1 MRMAFSIY
9 QSPLPT
15 VYCLLPT
22 NYYIYHTMVDSEVLE
37 QEDYEVKI
45 GSFNGPM
52 DLLVYLVQK
61 KEMTLDQIPIAE
73 IADDFLKWVNEY
85 SETDLSKAGDF
96 LFMASRL
103 MALKVQELLPAEERD
118 PEMEEEYN
126 EDREKLM
133 KEMLEYQ
140 RFKQVASGLQ
150 EMEAKN
156 FGTYSRGRLEKT
168 QSDDDTLADANIW
181 QLFRAYQKSLK
192 TKISET
198 IHHIELDYVTIQDRQ
213 QAINNFL
220 NVHGRALFEDLLDND
235 SHPIV
240 AAVTFMAMLEMI
252 KTDDIVFRQSELFGP
267 IWIYRKKNNPEYA
280 DEMAHETVFFSKDP
294 EVKAGLVETIRSQAI
309 ARSKEKSVG
318 DLAATMREAVLW
330 TERGRN
336 VTEEDLNAML
346 EGREDISEV
355 QDNPFA
361 DMIAEADAAEGAQQ
375 AASAP
380 DANAQAPDTTTPA
393 QDAAQPTASENA
405 ETAPNQESVPSTTE
419 AAQST
424 IQVPAQSAILESA
437 DIPTFESSSFED
449 EAPVLSKSSIPEFG
463 ANDDDDSEERAHT
476 FEPVDETEEV
486 ADNSNGASI
495 SSNTISGD
503 SCSTNVK
510 EDSSINDIQELNEQS
525 VQQMSDEEFAAFM
538 QKAQAFY
545 NNASSAQSSNAQSST
560 NSAQSA
566 TFAQSSDK
574 QSASVSAHS
583 NNIQPTYADSRST
596 SSYDSYKS
604 SKSTWDEPAPA
615 AVQSVQK
622 EEPEEDRYSSYSF
635 GNEMTDEEYIAYLNR
650 SARAS
655 RKEEPKSA
663 AAPEKPA
670 TSPANLEKQTEN
682 KPAKKSER
690 KSFMPEDE
698 EGGMTDEEYQ
708 AYLAEH
714 GDDDDDEEGPVVY
727 GAGKD

>member
-1 MRMAFSIY
+1 
-9 QSPLPT
+9 
-15 VYCLLPT
+15 
-22 NYYIYHTMVDSEVLE
+22 MVDSEVLE

-375 AASAP
+375 AASATAG
-380 DANAQAPDTTTPA
+380 DTQAPA
-393 QDAAQPTASENA
+393 QDFAQSTDQAPAQPTASENA
-405 ETAPNQESVPSTTE
+405 ETAPSQNAATANDNAAAPVENTEAVSAQE
-419 AAQST
+419 AAQSAT
-424 IQVPAQSAILESA
+424 LESA
-437 DIPTFESSSFED
+437 EMSASED

-476 FEPVDETEEV
+476 FEPVDEPIEELEEDESGEAESVTEETTESS
-486 ADNSNGASI
+486 DNSSAE
-495 SSNTISGD
+495 
-503 SCSTNVK
+503 STF
-510 EDSSINDIQELNEQS
+510 QGFNEQS

-545 NNASSAQSSNAQSST
+545 NNASSAQSNNTQSAAT
-560 NSAQSA
+560 SAQS
-566 TFAQSSDK
+566 TTSST
-574 QSASVSAHS
+574 QSASTQAQTSAT
-583 NNIQPTYADSRST
+583 QPISADSRST
-596 SSYDSYKS
+596 SSYDS
-604 SKSTWDEPAPA
+604 A
-615 AVQSVQK
+615 
-622 EEPEEDRYSSYSF
+622 EPEEDRYSSYSF

-655 RKEEPKSA
+655 RKEESKSTA
-663 AAPEKPA
+663 
-670 TSPANLEKQTEN
+670 SPTNLKKQTEN

>member
-1 MRMAFSIY
+1 
-9 QSPLPT
+9 
-15 VYCLLPT
+15 
-22 NYYIYHTMVDSEVLE
+22 MVDSEVLE

-118 PEMEEEYN
+118 PETIEEYN

-133 KEMLEYQ
+133 QEMLEYQ
-140 RFKQVASGLQ
+140 RFKQVAGGLQ

-168 QSDDDTLADANIW
+168 QNDDDTLADANIW

-220 NVHGRALFEDLLDND
+220 NAHGRALFEDLLDND

-252 KTDDIVFRQSELFGP
+252 KTDEVVFRQSELFGP

-355 QDNPFA
+355 QENPFA

-380 DANAQAPDTTTPA
+380 AGDASAPGQEA
-393 QDAAQPTASENA
+393 ALVQEAAQPTTPED
-405 ETAPNQESVPSTTE
+405 TA
-419 AAQST
+419 
-424 IQVPAQSAILESA
+424 
-437 DIPTFESSSFED
+437 IPTIESGASSHETDLGASVLED
-449 EAPVLSKSSIPEFG
+449 IVETSHVIEP
-463 ANDDDDSEERAHT
+463 AHA
-476 FEPVDETEEV
+476 FEPAEESDEDADDFNDAPTIV
-486 ADNSNGASI
+486 AGNINSVQG
-495 SSNTISGD
+495 
-503 SCSTNVK
+503 
-510 EDSSINDIQELNEQS
+510 LNEDA
-525 VQQMSDEEFAAFM
+525 VKQMSDEEFAAFM

-545 NNASSAQSSNAQSST
+545 DNASSAQSPTNETQSST
-560 NSAQSA
+560 A
-566 TFAQSSDK
+566 TVQPSSEISESDDVPFITKSHLSDFA
-574 QSASVSAHS
+574 S
-583 NNIQPTYADSRST
+583 NNVST
-596 SSYDSYKS
+596 SND
-604 SKSTWDEPAPA
+604 
-615 AVQSVQK
+615 
-622 EEPEEDRYSSYSF
+622 EPEEDKYSSYSF

-655 RKEEPKSA
+655 RKEESKPA
-663 AAPEKPA
+663 ASPEKP
-670 TSPANLEKQTEN
+670 
-682 KPAKKSER
+682 KK
-690 KSFMPEDE
+690 KSFMPEDD
-698 EGGMTDEEYQ
+698 EGGMTEEEYQ

-714 GDDDDDEEGPVVY
+714 GDDEDEEGPVVY

>member
-1 MRMAFSIY
+1 
-9 QSPLPT
+9 
-15 VYCLLPT
+15 
-22 NYYIYHTMVDSEVLE
+22 MVDSEVLE
-37 QEDYEVKI
+37 QDDYEVKI

-118 PEMEEEYN
+118 PETIEEYN

-133 KEMLEYQ
+133 QEMLEYQ
-140 RFKQVASGLQ
+140 RFKQVAGGLQ

-168 QSDDDTLADANIW
+168 QNDDDTLADANIW

-220 NVHGRALFEDLLDND
+220 NAHGRALFEDLLDND

-252 KTDDIVFRQSELFGP
+252 KTDEVVFRQSELFGP

-355 QDNPFA
+355 QENPFA
-361 DMIAEADAAEGAQQ
+361 DMIAEADAAEGALQ

-380 DANAQAPDTTTPA
+380 AGDASAPG
-393 QDAAQPTASENA
+393 QDAALVQEATQPTTPED
-405 ETAPNQESVPSTTE
+405 TA
-419 AAQST
+419 
-424 IQVPAQSAILESA
+424 
-437 DIPTFESSSFED
+437 IPTIESGASSHETDLGASVLED
-449 EAPVLSKSSIPEFG
+449 IVETSHVIEP
-463 ANDDDDSEERAHT
+463 AHA
-476 FEPVDETEEV
+476 FEPVDESDESADDFNDAPTIV
-486 ADNSNGASI
+486 AGNINSVQG
-495 SSNTISGD
+495 
-503 SCSTNVK
+503 
-510 EDSSINDIQELNEQS
+510 LNEDA
-525 VQQMSDEEFAAFM
+525 VKQMSDEEFAAFM

-545 NNASSAQSSNAQSST
+545 DKASSAQSPTNETQSST
-560 NSAQSA
+560 ATVQPSNEVSESDDIPSITKSYTSAE
-566 TFAQSSDK
+566 
-574 QSASVSAHS
+574 
-583 NNIQPTYADSRST
+583 
-596 SSYDSYKS
+596 SSYAQD
-604 SKSTWDEPAPA
+604 
-615 AVQSVQK
+615 
-622 EEPEEDRYSSYSF
+622 EPEEDKYSSYSF

-655 RKEEPKSA
+655 RKEESKSA
-663 AAPEKPA
+663 TVQTTSEKPATAPEKP
-670 TSPANLEKQTEN
+670 K
-682 KPAKKSER
+682 R
-690 KSFMPEDE
+690 KSFMPEDD

-714 GDDDDDEEGPVVY
+714 GDDDEDEEGPVVY
-727 GAGKD
+727 GADKD

>member
-1 MRMAFSIY
+1 
-9 QSPLPT
+9 
-15 VYCLLPT
+15 
-22 NYYIYHTMVDSEVLE
+22 MVDSEALE

-361 DMIAEADAAEGAQQ
+361 DMIAEADAAESAQQ
-375 AASAP
+375 AASATAG
-380 DANAQAPDTTTPA
+380 DAQQP
-393 QDAAQPTASENA
+393 AAQESA
-405 ETAPNQESVPSTTE
+405 ETAATEQAQVNGDSTIPANDNASTPIENVETVPAQN
-419 AAQST
+419 AAQSAEASASEDAT
-424 IQVPAQSAILESA
+424 IPTQDSA
-437 DIPTFESSSFED
+437 DIPTFETSSTAD

-476 FEPVDETEEV
+476 FEPVDEFVEELEEDEP
-486 ADNSNGASI
+486 AEAKS
-495 SSNTISGD
+495 
-503 SCSTNVK
+503 VK
-510 EDSSINDIQELNEQS
+510 EESAESSFQGLNEQS

-545 NNASSAQSSNAQSST
+545 NNASSAQSNNAQSNNT
-560 NSAQSA
+560 QSA
-566 TFAQSSDK
+566 ATSAKSTTSST
-574 QSASVSAHS
+574 QSASTQAQTSAT
-583 NNIQPTYADSRST
+583 QPISADSRST
-596 SSYDSYKS
+596 SSYGS
-604 SKSTWDEPAPA
+604 A
-615 AVQSVQK
+615 
-622 EEPEEDRYSSYSF
+622 EPEEDKYSSYSF

-655 RKEEPKSA
+655 RKEESKSTA
-663 AAPEKPA
+663 
-670 TSPANLEKQTEN
+670 SPTNLEKQIEN

-690 KSFMPEDE
+690 KSFMPEDD

-714 GDDDDDEEGPVVY
+714 GDDDADEEGPVVY

>member
-1 MRMAFSIY
+1 
-9 QSPLPT
+9 
-15 VYCLLPT
+15 
-22 NYYIYHTMVDSEVLE
+22 MVDSEVLE

-118 PEMEEEYN
+118 PETIEEYN

-133 KEMLEYQ
+133 QEMLEYQ

-168 QSDDDTLADANIW
+168 QNDDDTLADANIW

-220 NVHGRALFEDLLDND
+220 NAHGRALFEDLLDND

-355 QDNPFA
+355 QENPFA

-380 DANAQAPDTTTPA
+380 VGDAQQPA
-393 QDAAQPTASENA
+393 ATGSA
-405 ETAPNQESVPSTTE
+405 ETAPNQDVASANDNVATPIDSASVSATEE
-419 AAQST
+419 AAIPT
-424 IQVPAQSAILESA
+424 IQANTDASAETSEATNGTSVLA
-437 DIPTFESSSFED
+437 DMNKPSHIIEPSSNISDIAET
-449 EAPVLSKSSIPEFG
+449 
-463 ANDDDDSEERAHT
+463 AHT
-476 FEPVDETEEV
+476 FEPVDDADESPVEQESAEV
-486 ADNSNGASI
+486 ADIENEVSDFESDIADVESADDSNDAPTIVAGNINSVQG
-495 SSNTISGD
+495 
-503 SCSTNVK
+503 
-510 EDSSINDIQELNEQS
+510 LNEDA
-525 VQQMSDEEFAAFM
+525 VKQMSDEEFAAFM

-545 NNASSAQSSNAQSST
+545 DNASSAQSSTNATQSPTS
-560 NSAQSA
+560 
-566 TFAQSSDK
+566 FAQHSSDISESDDVPFITK
-574 QSASVSAHS
+574 SHVSDFAS
-583 NNIQPTYADSRST
+583 NNVST
-596 SSYDSYKS
+596 SND
-604 SKSTWDEPAPA
+604 
-615 AVQSVQK
+615 
-622 EEPEEDRYSSYSF
+622 EPEEDKYSSYSF

-655 RKEEPKSA
+655 RKEESKS
-663 AAPEKPA
+663 EKP
-670 TSPANLEKQTEN
+670 K
-682 KPAKKSER
+682 R
-690 KSFMPEDE
+690 KSFMPEDD
-698 EGGMTDEEYQ
+698 EGGMTEEEYQ

-714 GDDDDDEEGPVVY
+714 GDDDEDEEGPVVY
-727 GAGKD
+727 GAGNN

>member
-1 MRMAFSIY
+1 ME
-9 QSPLPT
+9 
-15 VYCLLPT
+15 
-22 NYYIYHTMVDSEVLE
+22 DSEVLE
-37 QEDYEVKI
+37 QDDYEVKI

-380 DANAQAPDTTTPA
+380 AGDTAQQPTTPE
-393 QDAAQPTASENA
+393 SA
-405 ETAPNQESVPSTTE
+405 ETAPSQGSAPSTTPE
-419 AAQST
+419 NTTAPTEDATQPATEDASATSPAQDSAD
-424 IQVPAQSAILESA
+424 VPA
-437 DIPTFESSSFED
+437 FESPSFAD

-476 FEPVDETEEV
+476 FEPVDEPIEELEEDEP
-486 ADNSNGASI
+486 AE
-495 SSNTISGD
+495 SSD
-503 SCSTNVK
+503 
-510 EDSSINDIQELNEQS
+510 DSSAESSFQGLNEQS

-545 NNASSAQSSNAQSST
+545 NNASSAQSSNT
-560 NSAQSA
+560 
-566 TFAQSSDK
+566 
-574 QSASVSAHS
+574 QSASTPAQTSAT
-583 NNIQPTYADSRST
+583 QPTSADSRST
-596 SSYDSYKS
+596 SSYDS
-604 SKSTWDEPAPA
+604 
-615 AVQSVQK
+615 V
-622 EEPEEDRYSSYSF
+622 EPEEDKYSSYSF

-650 SARAS
+650 SARTS
-655 RKEEPKSA
+655 RKEESKPTAYSEKSA
-663 AAPEKPA
+663 ASTSAAPEKP
-670 TSPANLEKQTEN
+670 
-682 KPAKKSER
+682 KK
-690 KSFMPEDE
+690 KSFMPEDD

>member
-1 MRMAFSIY
+1 
-9 QSPLPT
+9 
-15 VYCLLPT
+15 
-22 NYYIYHTMVDSEVLE
+22 MVDSEVLE

-118 PEMEEEYN
+118 PETIEEYN

-133 KEMLEYQ
+133 QEMLEYQ

-355 QDNPFA
+355 QENPFA
-361 DMIAEADAAEGAQQ
+361 DMIAEADAAEGALQ

-380 DANAQAPDTTTPA
+380 IGDAQQPA
-393 QDAAQPTASENA
+393 ATGST
-405 ETAPNQESVPSTTE
+405 ETAPNQD
-419 AAQST
+419 AAIPT
-424 IQVPAQSAILESA
+424 IQANTDASAETSVLA
-437 DIPTFESSSFED
+437 DMNKPSHIIEPSSNISD
-449 EAPVLSKSSIPEFG
+449 I
-463 ANDDDDSEERAHT
+463 EETAHT
-476 FEPVDETEEV
+476 FEPVDDADESLVEQESAEV
-486 ADNSNGASI
+486 ADIESEAADFESADDSIGEPTIVAGNINSVQG
-495 SSNTISGD
+495 
-503 SCSTNVK
+503 
-510 EDSSINDIQELNEQS
+510 LNEDA
-525 VQQMSDEEFAAFM
+525 VKQMSDEEFAAFM

-545 NNASSAQSSNAQSST
+545 DNASSAQPSTNKKLSST
-560 NSAQSA
+560 NETPSS
-566 TFAQSSDK
+566 TVFAQHSSDISENDDVPFITK
-574 QSASVSAHS
+574 SHLSDFAS
-583 NNIQPTYADSRST
+583 NNVST
-596 SSYDSYKS
+596 SND
-604 SKSTWDEPAPA
+604 
-615 AVQSVQK
+615 
-622 EEPEEDRYSSYSF
+622 EPEEDKYSSYSF

-655 RKEEPKSA
+655 RKEESKSA
-663 AAPEKPA
+663 ASPEKP
-670 TSPANLEKQTEN
+670 
-682 KPAKKSER
+682 KK
-690 KSFMPEDE
+690 KSFMPEDD

-714 GDDDDDEEGPVVY
+714 GDDDEDEEGPVVY
-727 GAGKD
+727 GAGNN

>member
-1 MRMAFSIY
+1 
-9 QSPLPT
+9 
-15 VYCLLPT
+15 
-22 NYYIYHTMVDSEVLE
+22 MVDSEALE

-118 PEMEEEYN
+118 PGDIEEYN

-213 QAINNFL
+213 QAINNYL

-361 DMIAEADAAEGAQQ
+361 DMIAEADAAENAQQ

-380 DANAQAPDTTTPA
+380 S
-393 QDAAQPTASENA
+393 QDATTAPTENA
-405 ETAPNQESVPSTTE
+405 GITATQE

-424 IQVPAQSAILESA
+424 ETSASEDSATPAQDNTDA
-437 DIPTFESSSFED
+437 PTFESSSITD
-449 EAPVLSKSSIPEFG
+449 ETPVLSKSSIPEFG
-463 ANDDDDSEERAHT
+463 ATDENNADSNERAHT
-476 FEPVDETEEV
+476 FEPIDEPVEEEPV
-486 ADNSNGASI
+486 KDEPAE
-495 SSNTISGD
+495 SSFQG
-503 SCSTNVK
+503 
-510 EDSSINDIQELNEQS
+510 LNEQS

-545 NNASSAQSSNAQSST
+545 NNASSAQSNEAQSNNAQPT
-560 NSAQSA
+560 SAA
-566 TFAQSSDK
+566 
-574 QSASVSAHS
+574 
-583 NNIQPTYADSRST
+583 SRST
-596 SSYDSYKS
+596 SSYKSNDSYSSS
-604 SKSTWDEPAPA
+604 SKNSWDEIAPA
-615 AVQSVQK
+615 AVQTVQE
-622 EEPEEDRYSSYSF
+622 EEPEEDKYSSYSF

-655 RKEEPKSA
+655 RKEESKPAAGSEKSTA
-663 AAPEKPA
+663 STSTSPEKP
-670 TSPANLEKQTEN
+670 
-682 KPAKKSER
+682 KK
-690 KSFMPEDE
+690 KSFMPEDD

-714 GDDDDDEEGPVVY
+714 GNDDDDEEGPVVY

>member
-1 MRMAFSIY
+1 
-9 QSPLPT
+9 
-15 VYCLLPT
+15 
-22 NYYIYHTMVDSEVLE
+22 MVDSEALE

-380 DANAQAPDTTTPA
+380 AGDAQQSAAPGSAESTTTEQAPINGDSTVPA
-393 QDAAQPTASENA
+393 NDNAAAPVENTEA
-405 ETAPNQESVPSTTE
+405 VSAQE
-419 AAQST
+419 AAQSAT
-424 IQVPAQSAILESA
+424 LESA
-437 DIPTFESSSFED
+437 EASSSED
-449 EAPVLSKSSIPEFG
+449 EAPVLSMSSIPEFG

-476 FEPVDETEEV
+476 FEPVDEPIEEEPV
-486 ADNSNGASI
+486 KDEPAE
-495 SSNTISGD
+495 SSD
-503 SCSTNVK
+503 
-510 EDSSINDIQELNEQS
+510 DSSAESSFQGLNEQS

-545 NNASSAQSSNAQSST
+545 NNASSAQSNEAQSSNT
-560 NSAQSA
+560 QST
-566 TFAQSSDK
+566 TFAQSASTK
-574 QSASVSAHS
+574 AQSSVA
-583 NNIQPTYADSRST
+583 QPTSAASRST

-604 SKSTWDEPAPA
+604 SKSTWDEPTPA
-615 AVQSVQK
+615 AVQK
-622 EEPEEDRYSSYSF
+622 EEPEEDKYSSYSF

-655 RKEEPKSA
+655 RKEESKPAAGSEKSA
-663 AAPEKPA
+663 ASTSAAPEKP
-670 TSPANLEKQTEN
+670 
-682 KPAKKSER
+682 KK
-690 KSFMPEDE
+690 KSFMPEDD

-714 GDDDDDEEGPVVY
+714 GNDDEDEEGPVVY

>member
-1 MRMAFSIY
+1 
-9 QSPLPT
+9 
-15 VYCLLPT
+15 
-22 NYYIYHTMVDSEVLE
+22 MVDSEVLE
-37 QEDYEVKI
+37 QDDYEVKI

-380 DANAQAPDTTTPA
+380 AGDTAQQPTTPE
-393 QDAAQPTASENA
+393 SA
-405 ETAPNQESVPSTTE
+405 ETAPSQGSAASTTPE
-419 AAQST
+419 NTTAPTEDATQPATENASATSPAQDSAD
-424 IQVPAQSAILESA
+424 VPA
-437 DIPTFESSSFED
+437 FESPSFAD

-476 FEPVDETEEV
+476 FEPVDEPIEELEEDEP
-486 ADNSNGASI
+486 AE
-495 SSNTISGD
+495 SSD
-503 SCSTNVK
+503 
-510 EDSSINDIQELNEQS
+510 DSSAESSFQGLNEQS

-545 NNASSAQSSNAQSST
+545 NNASSAQSSNT
-560 NSAQSA
+560 
-566 TFAQSSDK
+566 
-574 QSASVSAHS
+574 QSASTPAQTSAT
-583 NNIQPTYADSRST
+583 QPTSADSRST
-596 SSYDSYKS
+596 SSYDS
-604 SKSTWDEPAPA
+604 
-615 AVQSVQK
+615 V
-622 EEPEEDRYSSYSF
+622 EPEEDKYSSYSF

-655 RKEEPKSA
+655 RKEESKPTAYSEKSA
-663 AAPEKPA
+663 ASTSAAPEKP
-670 TSPANLEKQTEN
+670 
-682 KPAKKSER
+682 KK
-690 KSFMPEDE
+690 KSFMPEDD

>member
-1 MRMAFSIY
+1 
-9 QSPLPT
+9 
-15 VYCLLPT
+15 
-22 NYYIYHTMVDSEVLE
+22 MVDSDVFE

-103 MALKVQELLPAEERD
+103 MALKVLELLPAEERD
-118 PEMEEEYN
+118 PGTIEEYN
-126 EDREKLM
+126 EDREQLM

-140 RFKQVASGLQ
+140 RFKQVTGGLQ

-168 QSDDDTLADANIW
+168 QNDDDTLADANIW

-280 DEMAHETVFFSKDP
+280 EEMAHETVFFSKDP
-294 EVKAGLVETIRSQAI
+294 EVKAGLVDTIRSQAI

-336 VTEEDLNAML
+336 VTDEDLNAML

-355 QDNPFA
+355 QENPFA
-361 DMIAEADAAEGAQQ
+361 DMIAEADAAEGITAQPQTSEQ
-375 AASAP
+375 ATATGDATVPANEAAIAPANSDATNPASDATATTANGET
-380 DANAQAPDTTTPA
+380 ANAGETINESSAELATSASDVIANEFVETVNATTP
-393 QDAAQPTASENA
+393 S
-405 ETAPNQESVPSTTE
+405 
-419 AAQST
+419 
-424 IQVPAQSAILESA
+424 
-437 DIPTFESSSFED
+437 
-449 EAPVLSKSSIPEFG
+449 
-463 ANDDDDSEERAHT
+463 HT
-476 FEPVDETEEV
+476 FEPVDEEFADASDAPDEEIGEEFV
-486 ADNSNGASI
+486 DDENSDI
-495 SSNTISGD
+495 DIPVIR
-503 SCSTNVK
+503 STNAEEHSVSA
-510 EDSSINDIQELNEQS
+510 EANFQGLNEQN
-525 VQQMSDEEFAAFM
+525 VQQMSDEEFAAFI

-545 NNASSAQSSNAQSST
+545 DNASSAQPATSTTTFAT
-560 NSAQSA
+560 NSAPASDAGNSSSA
-566 TFAQSSDK
+566 
-574 QSASVSAHS
+574 
-583 NNIQPTYADSRST
+583 Y
-596 SSYDSYKS
+596 SSYSSSS
-604 SKSTWDEPAPA
+604 SKNTWDEPAPA
-615 AVQSVQK
+615 IVQPIPK
-622 EEPEEDRYSSYSF
+622 EEPEEDKYSSYSF

-655 RKEEPKSA
+655 RKEEPKPA
-663 AAPEKPA
+663 AAPETPA
-670 TSPANLEKQTEN
+670 TPAAES

-690 KSFMPEDE
+690 KSFMPEE
-698 EGGMTDEEYQ
+698 GEGGMTDEEFE

>member
-1 MRMAFSIY
+1 
-9 QSPLPT
+9 
-15 VYCLLPT
+15 
-22 NYYIYHTMVDSEVLE
+22 MVDSEVLE
-37 QEDYEVKI
+37 QDDYEVKI

-156 FGTYSRGRLEKT
+156 FVTYSRGRLEKT

-380 DANAQAPDTTTPA
+380 AGDAQQSAAPGSAESTTTEQAPINGDSTVPA
-393 QDAAQPTASENA
+393 NDNAAAPVENTEA
-405 ETAPNQESVPSTTE
+405 VLAQE
-419 AAQST
+419 AAQSAT
-424 IQVPAQSAILESA
+424 LESA
-437 DIPTFESSSFED
+437 EMSASED
-449 EAPVLSKSSIPEFG
+449 DAPVLSKSSIPEFG

-476 FEPVDETEEV
+476 FEPVDEPIEELEEDEP
-486 ADNSNGASI
+486 AE
-495 SSNTISGD
+495 SSD
-503 SCSTNVK
+503 
-510 EDSSINDIQELNEQS
+510 DSSAEGSFQGLNEQS

-545 NNASSAQSSNAQSST
+545 NNASSAQSNNTQSAATSAQSTTSSTQAQTSATKPTSAASHST
-560 NSAQSA
+560 NSYTSY
-566 TFAQSSDK
+566 SS
-574 QSASVSAHS
+574 
-583 NNIQPTYADSRST
+583 
-596 SSYDSYKS
+596 S
-604 SKSTWDEPAPA
+604 SKNSWDEPAPA
-615 AVQSVQK
+615 AVQTVQE
-622 EEPEEDRYSSYSF
+622 EEPEEDKYSSYSF

-650 SARAS
+650 SARTS
-655 RKEEPKSA
+655 RKEESKPAAGSEKSA
-663 AAPEKPA
+663 ASTSAAPEKP
-670 TSPANLEKQTEN
+670 
-682 KPAKKSER
+682 KK
-690 KSFMPEDE
+690 KSFMPEDD

-714 GDDDDDEEGPVVY
+714 GNDDEDEEGPVVY

>member
-1 MRMAFSIY
+1 
-9 QSPLPT
+9 
-15 VYCLLPT
+15 
-22 NYYIYHTMVDSEVLE
+22 MVDSEVLE
-37 QEDYEVKI
+37 QDDYEVKI

-118 PEMEEEYN
+118 PGDIEEYN

-294 EVKAGLVETIRSQAI
+294 EVKAGLVETIRSQAS

-375 AASAP
+375 AASTS
-380 DANAQAPDTTTPA
+380 DANAQTPDTTTPA

-405 ETAPNQESVPSTTE
+405 ETAPSQNAAPANDNAAAPVENTEAVSAQE
-419 AAQST
+419 AAQSAT
-424 IQVPAQSAILESA
+424 LESA
-437 DIPTFESSSFED
+437 EMSASED

-463 ANDDDDSEERAHT
+463 ANDDDNSEERAHT
-476 FEPVDETEEV
+476 FEPVDEPIEEL
-486 ADNSNGASI
+486 
-495 SSNTISGD
+495 
-503 SCSTNVK
+503 K
-510 EDSSINDIQELNEQS
+510 EDEPAESSDDSSAESSFQSLNEQS

-538 QKAQAFY
+538 QRAQAFY
-545 NNASSAQSSNAQSST
+545 NNASSAQSSNAQSASTPAQTSATQPTSAASHST
-560 NSAQSA
+560 NSYTSY
-566 TFAQSSDK
+566 SS
-574 QSASVSAHS
+574 
-583 NNIQPTYADSRST
+583 
-596 SSYDSYKS
+596 S
-604 SKSTWDEPAPA
+604 SKSTWNEPAPA
-615 AVQSVQK
+615 PVQE

-655 RKEEPKSA
+655 RKEES
-663 AAPEKPA
+663 KPA
-670 TSPANLEKQTEN
+670 SSPTNLEKQTEN

-690 KSFMPEDE
+690 KSFMPEDD

-714 GDDDDDEEGPVVY
+714 GDDDEDEEGPVVY

>member
-1 MRMAFSIY
+1 
-9 QSPLPT
+9 
-15 VYCLLPT
+15 
-22 NYYIYHTMVDSEVLE
+22 MVDSEALE

-118 PEMEEEYN
+118 PGDIEEYN

-213 QAINNFL
+213 QAINNYL
-220 NVHGRALFEDLLDND
+220 NIHGRALFEDLLDND

-294 EVKAGLVETIRSQAI
+294 EVKSGLVDTIRSQAI

-380 DANAQAPDTTTPA
+380 AGDAQQSAAPG
-393 QDAAQPTASENA
+393 SA
-405 ETAPNQESVPSTTE
+405 ETAPSQNAAPANDYAAAPFENTEAVSAQE

-424 IQVPAQSAILESA
+424 ETSASEDSATPAQDNTDA
-437 DIPTFESSSFED
+437 PTFESSSITD
-449 EAPVLSKSSIPEFG
+449 EAPVLSKSSIPEFA

-476 FEPVDETEEV
+476 FEPVDEPIEELEEDEP
-486 ADNSNGASI
+486 AE
-495 SSNTISGD
+495 SSD
-503 SCSTNVK
+503 
-510 EDSSINDIQELNEQS
+510 DSSAENSFQGLNEQS
-525 VQQMSDEEFAAFM
+525 VQQMSDEEFSAFM

-545 NNASSAQSSNAQSST
+545 NNASSAQSSEAQSSNT
-560 NSAQSA
+560 QST
-566 TFAQSSDK
+566 TFAQTASTTAQSSV
-574 QSASVSAHS
+574 A
-583 NNIQPTYADSRST
+583 QPTSAASRST
-596 SSYDSYKS
+596 SSYKSNDSYSSS
-604 SKSTWDEPAPA
+604 SKNSWDELAPA
-615 AVQSVQK
+615 AVQTVQE
-622 EEPEEDRYSSYSF
+622 EEPEEDKYSSYSF
-635 GNEMTDEEYIAYLNR
+635 GNEMTDEEYIAYLNH

-655 RKEEPKSA
+655 RKEESKPAAGSEKSA
-663 AAPEKPA
+663 ASTSASPEKP
-670 TSPANLEKQTEN
+670 
-682 KPAKKSER
+682 KK
-690 KSFMPEDE
+690 KSFMPEDD

-714 GDDDDDEEGPVVY
+714 GDDDEDEEGPVVY

>member
-1 MRMAFSIY
+1 
-9 QSPLPT
+9 
-15 VYCLLPT
+15 
-22 NYYIYHTMVDSEVLE
+22 MVDSEVLE
-37 QEDYEVKI
+37 QDDYEVKI

-405 ETAPNQESVPSTTE
+405 ETAVAENAEATPSQDSAPANDNASAPVE
-419 AAQST
+419 NAET
-424 IQVPAQSAILESA
+424 IPAQGSVQSAEASASEDATTPAQDSA
-437 DIPTFESSSFED
+437 DIPTFESSSFAD

-463 ANDDDDSEERAHT
+463 DNDDDDSEERAHT
-476 FEPVDETEEV
+476 FEPVDEP
-486 ADNSNGASI
+486 AK
-495 SSNTISGD
+495 SSFQG
-503 SCSTNVK
+503 
-510 EDSSINDIQELNEQS
+510 LNEQS

-583 NNIQPTYADSRST
+583 NNVQPTSAASRST

-604 SKSTWDEPAPA
+604 SKSTWDEPTPA
-615 AVQSVQK
+615 AVQK

-663 AAPEKPA
+663 AA
-670 TSPANLEKQTEN
+670 PANLEKQTEN

>member
-1 MRMAFSIY
+1 
-9 QSPLPT
+9 
-15 VYCLLPT
+15 
-22 NYYIYHTMVDSEVLE
+22 MVDSEVLE

-118 PEMEEEYN
+118 PETIEEYN

-133 KEMLEYQ
+133 QEMLEYQ
-140 RFKQVASGLQ
+140 RFKQVAGGLQ

-168 QSDDDTLADANIW
+168 QNDDDTLADANIW

-220 NVHGRALFEDLLDND
+220 NAHGRALFEDLLDND

-252 KTDDIVFRQSELFGP
+252 KTDEVVFRQSELFGP

-355 QDNPFA
+355 QENPFA
-361 DMIAEADAAEGAQQ
+361 DMIAEADAVEGI
-375 AASAP
+375 
-380 DANAQAPDTTTPA
+380 TTPA
-393 QDAAQPTASENA
+393 ATEPSATEQPSA
-405 ETAPNQESVPSTTE
+405 EQPSAEQVSTE
-419 AAQST
+419 ISSAEQPVAE
-424 IQVPAQSAILESA
+424 PSAI
-437 DIPTFESSSFED
+437 PED
-449 EAPVLSKSSIPEFG
+449 SPVLTKSAIPEFG
-463 ANDDDDSEERAHT
+463 TNDDSSLEDYTHTIEPVEEPSSEDVSDDSSAAA
-476 FEPVDETEEV
+476 TEESV
-486 ADNSNGASI
+486 PTE
-495 SSNTISGD
+495 NTLQGLSEE
-503 SCSTNVK
+503 NVK
-510 EDSSINDIQELNEQS
+510 
-525 VQQMSDEEFAAFM
+525 QMSDEEFAAFM

-545 NNASSAQSSNAQSST
+545 DNADSAKSQT
-560 NSAQSA
+560 NSNPP
-566 TFAQSSDK
+566 SD
-574 QSASVSAHS
+574 VSDDIPS
-583 NNIQPTYADSRST
+583 ITKPTY
-596 SSYDSYKS
+596 
-604 SKSTWDEPAPA
+604 
-615 AVQSVQK
+615 Q
-622 EEPEEDRYSSYSF
+622 EEPEEDKFASYSF
-635 GNEMTDEEYIAYLNR
+635 GNEMTNEEYIAYLNR

-655 RKEEPKSA
+655 RKEEAKPK
-663 AAPEKPA
+663 K
-670 TSPANLEKQTEN
+670 
-682 KPAKKSER
+682 
-690 KSFMPEDE
+690 KSFMPEE
-698 EGGMTDEEYQ
+698 GEGGMTEEEYQ
-708 AYLAEH
+708 AYLTEH
-714 GDDDDDEEGPVVY
+714 GDDDEEDEGPVVY

>member
-1 MRMAFSIY
+1 
-9 QSPLPT
+9 
-15 VYCLLPT
+15 
-22 NYYIYHTMVDSEVLE
+22 MVDSEVLE

-118 PEMEEEYN
+118 PETIEEYN

-133 KEMLEYQ
+133 QEMLEYQ

-168 QSDDDTLADANIW
+168 QNDDDTLADANIW
-181 QLFRAYQKSLK
+181 QLVRAYQKSLK

-355 QDNPFA
+355 QENPFA
-361 DMIAEADAAEGAQQ
+361 DMIAEADAAEGALQ

-380 DANAQAPDTTTPA
+380 AGDAQQPA
-393 QDAAQPTASENA
+393 ATGSA
-405 ETAPNQESVPSTTE
+405 ETAPNQDVASANDNVATSIDSASVSATE
-419 AAQST
+419 DAAIPT
-424 IQVPAQSAILESA
+424 IQASTDASAETSEATNGTSVLA
-437 DIPTFESSSFED
+437 DMNKPSHIIEPSSNISDIAET
-449 EAPVLSKSSIPEFG
+449 
-463 ANDDDDSEERAHT
+463 AHT
-476 FEPVDETEEV
+476 FEPVDELGESAIEQETAEV
-486 ADNSNGASI
+486 ADIESEAADFESVDDSIGEPTIVAGNINSVQG
-495 SSNTISGD
+495 
-503 SCSTNVK
+503 
-510 EDSSINDIQELNEQS
+510 LNEDA
-525 VQQMSDEEFAAFM
+525 VKQMSDEEFAAFM

-545 NNASSAQSSNAQSST
+545 DNASSAQSEASSAQSST
-560 NSAQSA
+560 NETPSSTA
-566 TFAQSSDK
+566 FAQHSSDISENDDVPFITK
-574 QSASVSAHS
+574 SHLSDFES
-583 NNIQPTYADSRST
+583 NNVST
-596 SSYDSYKS
+596 SND
-604 SKSTWDEPAPA
+604 
-615 AVQSVQK
+615 
-622 EEPEEDRYSSYSF
+622 EPEEDKYSSYSF

-655 RKEEPKSA
+655 RKEESKSA
-663 AAPEKPA
+663 ASPEKP
-670 TSPANLEKQTEN
+670 
-682 KPAKKSER
+682 KK
-690 KSFMPEDE
+690 KSFMPEDD
-698 EGGMTDEEYQ
+698 EGGMTEEEYQ

-714 GDDDDDEEGPVVY
+714 GDDDEDEEGPVVY
-727 GAGKD
+727 GAGNN